1 MKFHQVPVGSSFRL
15 DGEWY
20 VKSTPLIGTQPH
32 SGQDRLIR
40 RSAVVELAGGP
51 GDDAEP
57 SPSPSP
63 SPPERAALAAALAD
77 YRQHCDRC
85 LDRVAEGLPEQLVR
99 DLRTDLENAWGDLRA
114 RLDLPPV

>member
-1 MKFHQVPVGSSFRL
+1 MKFHQLPVGSRFRL

-40 RSAVVELAGGP
+40 RSAVVELAEGP
-51 GDDAEP
+51 GGDAEP
-57 SPSPSP
+57 SPPQ
-63 SPPERAALAAALAD
+63 PPERALLAAALAD

-85 LDRVAEGLPEQLVR
+85 LDRVAERLPEQLVR
-99 DLRTDLENAWGDLRA
+99 DLRTDLGDAWGDLRA
-114 RLDLPPV
+114 RLELPTA